1 MIDSTNS
8 SHKKPISK
16 LPDLAKQPRIEW
28 AGLTILIVLV
38 AFILFWVDPAR
49 PGILPPC
56 PFRLFTGLKCPGCG
70 TLRGLHQLLHG
81 HPLEA
86 WRFNPLMVITLP
98 LMTYIWISYTSK
110 VFRGK
115 PLLNLNLRAYWIWL
129 LLVFILLYWVGR
141 NIF

>member
-1 MIDSTNS
+1 MTSSMNS
-8 SHKKPISK
+8 PDKKQLTI
-16 LPDLAKQPRIEW
+16 LPNLAKQPRIEW
-28 AGLTILIVLV
+28 AGLTVLIVLV
-38 AFILFWVDPAR
+38 ALILFWVDPAR
-49 PGILPPC
+49 TGIFPPC

-98 LMTYIWISYTSK
+98 LMAFIWISYTWRT
-110 VFRGK
+110 FTGK
-115 PLLNLNLRAYWIWL
+115 PLLNITLRAFWIWL
-129 LLVFILLYWVGR
+129 LLAFILIYWVGR